1 MKRNYYLIMVTI
13 LLFILELSSFAGIGK
28 AGKYPSE
35 TYPPNTPAS
44 EGGFEPAN
52 IFYEPWGHL
61 YDIYFKHS
69 DWTRRSQE
77 GRPWETAWAIVPGHE
92 GYIDLEINKVGFAG
106 DANYVCIDSWKDPNG
121 GKSGITWQY
130 LVHEYSPGQRVPFG
144 FSVSPSAPQG
154 VYTVYMTL
162 YRGDL
167 WLIDIIYAKFK
178 VYFVVRSGADTAA
191 PKIDVSWDP
200 IPNSIVY
207 GEEISVRFYFRNVGT
222 ESSGYSGLQIYLEHG
237 VFTRPPHLV
246 GYFPEPA
253 WGAYEYNNP
262 EKRDVAG
269 APIIEIYDDV
279 INIGGP
285 SETDIIEVYIKAT
298 KTSGT
303 LNIKIKAWMKE
314 KDERLWDVD
323 SEGYLLYWYSP
334 GATKWPFNGEW
345 GETPG
350 FDDTAASSD
359 PIKEITILPPTPII
373 RLESIEND
381 EATKNLGQIRFDG
394 TLYSLP
400 VDVERDEGTYSA
412 EFLAPEGYKFK
423 QWVTSGDISVSSG
436 TSNPTQVNING
447 DGTLRAIYVKVYEI
461 NVLPNGGEIIVDDK
475 ESVVISKKTYY
486 WEKGSEHTL
495 EAVSVFYPEN
505 DLKLIFTRWSDG
517 YTNRRRTIIITG
529 DANYRAE
536 WDVQYKVNIEV
547 SPSGGGTTDPSPDTY
562 WCDEN
567 SRLTVTAIP
576 ASSYSFSHWI
586 VDDETFYTNPI
597 DIQIDE
603 PHTLTA
609 VFTENP
615 TLIVQ
620 TNPSLAGIHFKID
633 GADYYTSYDG
643 SFTTELEPGS
653 HTIELIDTIK
663 IEDENTKYEFSH
675 WSEAASGS
683 QNPVIVEITS
693 DDYLTANFDT
703 YYKVS
708 FTQAGVE
715 QGRPVIITVDGEE
728 HSGYTIYTYD
738 KWILNGGYVSF
749 EISSIIESS
758 VTGKRYVFD
767 HWEDGE
773 GYTVTSPQMIDEP
786 EVFTAY
792 YTIEYHLDVST
803 VPDGLTAPQIDPL
816 GPWYAEGT
824 EVTCTAAQ
832 IEGYEF
838 DYWILDGK
846 PQEAGNTE
854 LTVIMDAP
862 HQAIAHYTPITTETW
877 IFPVQIG
884 TETYNVAIESNSTV
898 SNFHFDEDEGTLTF
912 QVEGP
917 SGTKGFCEVVVPT
930 ALMQNPFTVKIDGA
944 TILENHY
951 APTNGTHYFIQFTY
965 IHTTHTIEIIPEF
978 TPILFLTAV
987 LTLTTIAFV
996 KKKTIKH

>member
-1 MKRNYYLIMVTI
+1 MKRKYYCFA
-13 LLFILELSSFAGIGK
+13 LFVIFLSLGTLGSFIGISK
-28 AGKYPSE
+28 AG
-35 TYPPNTPAS
+35 TYPPYTSAF
-44 EGGFEPAN
+44 EGGLEPVIEEKDTYNSFNAYYG
-52 IFYEPWGHL
+52 FT
-61 YDIYFKHS
+61 DIDRGS
-69 DWTRRSQE
+69 EEWAWTL
-77 GRPWETAWAIVPGHE
+77 VPGHRHKLLLHVDH
-92 GYIDLEINKVGFAG
+92 GPLVGCKAIISE
-106 DANYVCIDSWKDPNG
+106 VNG
-121 GKSGITWQY
+121 PLHFVETEKSLTDDMYFTFTVNPAASPSVVNI
-130 LVHEYSPGQRVPFG
+130 LIEVEYSLVKIAAFRVYGVIGTNADEKHPSPIISLVSAPESVIEG
-144 FSVSPSAPQG
+144 EEFSVTISLKNSGTDPA
-154 VYTVYMTL
+154 
-162 YRGDL
+162 
-167 WLIDIIYAKFK
+167 DIIGSYQ
-178 VYFVVRSGADTAA
+178 G
-191 PKIDVSWDP
+191 
-200 IPNSIVY
+200 
-207 GEEISVRFYFRNVGT
+207 
-222 ESSGYSGLQIYLEHG
+222 SGLTIHVTNGFFTKEPTLEG
-237 VFTRPPHLV
+237 FQSSKAYDEYDDSYA
-246 GYFPEPA
+246 GEPQ
-253 WGAYEYNNP
+253 P
-262 EKRDVAG
+262 RDFYG
-269 APIIEIYDDV
+269 APIIEVYDAYMDP
-279 INIGGP
+279 GA
-285 SETDIIEVYIKAT
+285 TDRVTVYVKAT
-298 KTSGT
+298 GSKGESVEIRCVG
-303 LNIKIKAWMKE
+303 WMPDP
-314 KDERLWDVD
+314 DERLYNTMAKEDLKI
-323 SEGYLLYWYSP
+323 ENLYFRNFYGS
-334 GATKWPFNGEW
+334 KQRPFNGEW
-345 GETPG
+345 GGTSK
-350 FDDTAASSD
+350 FDNIVRDAS
-359 PIKEITILPPTPII
+359 PIKKVLIKPSSFEVHLRSSELDGP
-373 RLESIEND
+373 SS
-381 EATKNLGQIRFDG
+381 NLGQIRFDN

-400 VDVERDEGTYSA
+400 TYIEKEEGIYSA

-447 DGTLRAIYVKVYEI
+447 DGTLRAIYVKVYKI

-576 ASSYSFSHWI
+576 ASGYSFSHWI

-693 DDYLTANFDT
+693 DDYLTAIFDT

-715 QGRPVIITVDGEE
+715 QGRPVVITVDGEE

-767 HWEDGE
+767 HWEDSE

-792 YTIEYHLDVST
+792 YTIEYRLEAST
-803 VPDGLTAPQIDPL
+803 IPDGLTAPQIHPS

-854 LTVIMDAP
+854 LTVTMDSP
-862 HQAIAHYTPITTETW
+862 HQAIAHYTPVTTETW

-884 TETYNVAIESNSTV
+884 TETYHVAIESNSTV
-898 SNFHFDEDEGTLTF
+898 SNFYFDEDEGTLTF
-912 QVEGP
+912 QVEGA

-965 IHTTHTIEIIPEF
+965 IHTTHTIEIIPEI
-978 TPILFLTAV
+978 TPTTILFLTAV